1 MSKVNANPQLGFNDD
16 VPELKRTLAGIIR
29 EQSQAINALASGSID
44 GVDSYAAMPTAGSWK
59 IGDFVTN
66 SAPVEAGAA
75 TAKYV
80 TTGWKRITNG
90 TANVLNT
97 DWLECRSLTGN

>member
-1 MSKVNANPQLGFNDD
+1 MSKVNPNPQLGFDD
-16 VPELKRTLAGIIR
+16 SVPDLKRTLAGIIR

-66 SAPVEAGAA
+66 SAPAEAGAA
-75 TAKYV
+75 ASKYV
-80 TTGWKRITNG
+80 ITGWKRITNG
-90 TANVLNT
+90 SNNVLNT

>member
-1 MSKVNANPQLGFNDD
+1 MSKVNPNPQLGYDAD
-16 VPELKRTLAGIIR
+16 IQGLQRTLANIFR

-80 TTGWKRITNG
+80 ITGWIRITNG
-90 TANVLNT
+90 AGNALNT
-97 DWLECRSLTGN
+97 DWLQCRSLTGN